1 MTKILPGAL
10 AALLATA
17 VLAAPAAAAPSNVTV
32 RVEGAAQ
39 TVIPRSAVTTDT
51 TPVLVE
57 GSSSC
62 SGTSAGGALYK
73 AAAGDIGGTWGAFGF
88 LLERVKGET
97 QTAPP
102 SSDPAPFWS
111 FWVNYRFQDQGLCAT
126 ELQEGDEVLVFAD
139 CFSATN
145 QCSSLTPLR
154 IRGVPATVAP
164 GQSISVRLE
173 EFTTQFNPST
183 GTTTT
188 PEPAENAT
196 ISAGGQT
203 VATGADGTAQLTLS
217 SPGPVSIEATKGGRV
232 RTAALTCVT
241 SGADGSCGS
250 TLPPGAVLGTERAA
264 DRTAP
269 RVSFAR
275 LKNGKVYKRKRAP
288 RKLFGNVSA
297 DPSGLLSVRLS
308 ILRKVGDRC
317 WAFDGDS
324 ERFER
329 HRCGGRSS
337 FKIGDRAEW
346 SYLLPKRLGKG
357 RYVIRAV
364 AIDNAGNDSAERVVI
379 RVR

>member
-17 VLAAPAAAAPSNVTV
+17 VLAAPAAAAPGNVAV
-32 RVEGAAQ
+32 RVEGDAQ
-39 TVIPRSAVTTDT
+39 TLLPRTVVTTTDA
-51 TPVLVE
+51 PV
-57 GSSSC
+57 GKPGQPTC
-62 SGTSAGGALYK
+62 SGTSALGAIDR
-73 AAAGDIGGTWGAFGF
+73 ATAGDWSGPYNASFQTYS
-88 LLERVKGET
+88 LETLKGET
-97 QTAPP
+97 HD
-102 SSDPAPFWS
+102 SSTSSYWAFWL
-111 FWVNYRFQDQGLCAT
+111 NYTYASLGVCGQQA
-126 ELQEGDEVLVFAD
+126 QEGDEILLVPECFA
-139 CFSATN
+139 AG
-145 QCSSLTPLR
+145 CSPASPLR
-154 IRGVPATVAP
+154 VSGLPAAVTPGVPVTVRVVQYSPPVFPDTNTTSAPAAGATVSFGGATA
-164 GQSISVRLE
+164 
-173 EFTTQFNPST
+173 TT
-183 GTTTT
+183 
-188 PEPAENAT
+188 AT
-196 ISAGGQT
+196 
-203 VATGADGTAQLTLS
+203 DGTAQLTFS
-217 SPGPVSIEATKGGRV
+217 GTGARTVQATKPGHV
-232 RTAALTCVT
+232 RSAVEATCVT
-241 SGADGSCGS
+241 TGSDGACGS
-250 TLPPGAVLGTERAA
+250 QVPATNARGGQAE
-264 DRTAP
+264 DDKTAP
-269 RVSFAR
+269 RAKFAR

-288 RKLFGNVSA
+288 RKLSGSVSA